1 MTLFD
6 PIWLYIWSYITPYD
20 LEKTCLIYLVDVT
33 EATYITMFGHIY
45 MTVYEM
51 RNDIW
56 YDISPK

>member
-6 PIWLYIWSYITPYD
+6 PIWLYIRSYMTPYD

-51 RNDIW
+51 RNDI
-56 YDISPK
+56 